1 MNSSLFITLIALAV
15 IGAIA
20 YFSAV
25 GFRGAGK
32 IKKVPRNLQKYLP
45 DDQLE
50 TTQLDKI
57 LSVAVVLAS
66 LLTIMIPLYYLGEP
80 ARQESFVEEFERNV
94 STQSNHLIVHHS

>member
-57 LSVAVVLAS
+57 
-66 LLTIMIPLYYLGEP
+66 
-80 ARQESFVEEFERNV
+80 
-94 STQSNHLIVHHS
+94 

>member
-25 GFRGAGK
+25 GLRGAGK
-32 IKKVPRNLQKYLP
+32 TKKVPRNLQKYLP

-50 TTQLDKI
+50 TTHLDKI

-80 ARQESFVEEFERNV
+80 ARQESFVEEL
-94 STQSNHLIVHHS
+94 SLIHI